1 MKFMLCFST
10 MFNITPITGKHYIQ
24 GPLQVQ
30 NQLKIRIIV
39 HGWSDFDAYSMLSS
53 NIGAIIHLQYLVQ
66 EISKVSLRTYDVAII
81 SNYRCA

>member
-39 HGWSDFDAYSMLSS
+39 DGWSYFDAYSMLFS
-53 NIGAIIHLQYLVQ
+53 NIGAIIHLFPGYMLDWQLKNDGCSVCLVDTLQ
-66 EISKVSLRTYDVAII
+66 
-81 SNYRCA
+81 